1 MKKLP
6 DWAIR
11 ALKTFVQTFLG
22 VLIPALSTYLAN
34 GFPPDIKAFWIWL
47 APVISASLSA
57 AIAAAWNYILEHT
70 NNDDGMGMTD

>member
-1 MKKLP
+1 MIKEKREMKHLP

-22 VLIPALSTYLAN
+22 VLIPALSAYLAN
-34 GFPPDIKAFWIWL
+34 GFPPDIKAFWVWL

-57 AIAAAWNYILEHT
+57 AIAAAWNYILEQ
-70 NNDDGMGMTD
+70 NK

>member
-1 MKKLP
+1 MKHLP

-22 VLIPALSTYLAN
+22 VLIPALSAYLAN
-34 GFPPDIKAFWIWL
+34 GFPPDIKAFWVWL

-57 AIAAAWNYILEHT
+57 AIAAAWNYILEQ
-70 NNDDGMGMTD
+70 NK